1 MGVSLYFEPIYG
13 VNTNSRA
20 VASILTID
28 GYKILLDCGW
38 ASSFDTSLITA
49 LSSRANT
56 IDAVLLSFP
65 DLPHIGALP
74 YLVGRCGLAAPVI
87 STLPVWRM
95 GQMFLY
101 DAYQSVVA
109 KRSFDTFNLDDVDAA
124 FEVGGQDTRYH
135 HVKYQQRFP
144 LGDTGITVTP
154 HPAGHMLGGAV
165 WHISKGTESIVYAT
179 DFNHRRERHLK
190 PISFTTFSRPSHL
203 IVPANRVR
211 ATLRN
216 GPNDLPQCVEDVV
229 SRGGNV
235 LIPVDSAGRLVELVV
250 MLYDAWFKS
259 TSLSKV
265 SLVVLNEFAK
275 RINDFTKSMIEW
287 MSDEVVK
294 RFDVSR
300 ENLFNFRKDL
310 LRHVHSR
317 SELDQL
323 PNPKVVLASSP
334 SLDYGFA
341 RDLFLEWCSSPL
353 NTVILVDL
361 PEAGTLYNELYQRA
375 VNQDNTVTP
384 SRFSLQLKI
393 EAKVQLSGE
402 ELRQWRE
409 EEKARKLAEEA
420 EAQRLIDEQKALEM
434 ENAALDGDGDV
445 NMDEVANGKNS
456 SMDGTGKGEDVPQ
469 SPVSSA
475 SVSDFDEQMEER
487 IEKAMELAGK
497 FSWTRN
503 PVDKVLGG
511 KDFKQPEWDEYGQV
525 IDTTRFMI
533 GEDPGEGA
541 PEQPN
546 EFAPGGL
553 GFEAVGEN
561 QEVIPTKYVEHEQQ
575 VVVACSL
582 IVIDCAGL
590 SDGESLKRLVK
601 KMEPRRIVIT
611 KGTEEERAELK
622 RFVVESV
629 FSSELVGEERNGTV
643 GGGKDS
649 DVPLQDVVCP
659 GVREVVDI
667 TTNTPVQDVWLREAL
682 VAQLKWSEVGG
693 CAVAHVDAV
702 LAKDEE
708 TGGPALD
715 VMSPITLVEDTEEN
729 EMEVEKKEV
738 AFEGHRT
745 VFIGSIML
753 NRLRDSLEKEG
764 LRAEF
769 AGGVLC
775 IENGDTGAVILVKKI
790 GPQNI
795 VLDGAFSEEYFIV
808 REVLYRELIVPM

>member
-65 DLPHIGALP
+65 DLPHLGALP
-74 YLVGRCGLAAPVI
+74 YLVGRCGMAAPVI

-109 KRSFDTFNLDDVDAA
+109 KREFDTFNLDDVDAA
-124 FEVGGQDTRYH
+124 FEVGSQDTRYH

-144 LGDTGITVTP
+144 LGETGITVTP

-216 GPNDLPQCVEDVV
+216 GPNDLAQCVEEVV
-229 SRGGNV
+229 GRGGNV

-250 MLYDAWFKS
+250 MLYDAWLKS
-259 TSLSKV
+259 PSLSKV

-353 NTVILVDL
+353 NSVILVDL
-361 PEAGTLYNELYQRA
+361 PESGTLYEELYQRA
-375 VNQDNTVTP
+375 VRQDNVITP
-384 SRFSLQLKI
+384 SRFTLNLRI

-402 ELRQWRE
+402 ELRLWRE

-420 EAQRLIDEQKALEM
+420 EAQRLIDKQKALEL
-434 ENAALDGDGDV
+434 EKAALDGDGDV
-445 NMDEVANGKNS
+445 KMDEVANGKNGIMNS
-456 SMDGTGKGEDVPQ
+456 TGNGEIVPQ

-475 SVSDFDEQMEER
+475 SLSDFDEQMEER
-487 IEKAMELAGK
+487 VEKAMEIAGK

-503 PVDKVLGG
+503 PSDKVLGG
-511 KDFKQPEWDEYGQV
+511 EVSEQPEWDEYGQV

-541 PEQPN
+541 PEQPD
-546 EFAPGGL
+546 EFASGSG
-553 GFEAVGEN
+553 GFEAVGNN

-575 VVVACSL
+575 VGVACRL
-582 IVIDCAGL
+582 IIIDCAGL

-611 KGTEEERAELK
+611 KGTEEEREELK
-622 RFVVESV
+622 RFVIDSV
-629 FSSELVGEERNGTV
+629 FSSELVGEETNEE
-643 GGGKDS
+643 KDS

-659 GVREVVDI
+659 GVQEVVDI

-702 LAKDEE
+702 LAKDNE
-708 TGGPALD
+708 TGEPALD
-715 VMSPITLVEDTEEN
+715 VMSSVT
-729 EMEVEKKEV
+729 EVEETEDKGMVVEKSHKDG

-795 VLDGAFSEEYFIV
+795 VLDGAFSEEYLVV
-808 REVLYRELIVPM
+808 RDVLYRELTVPI